1 MGNLHVGHAS
11 LIDKASNYNDPIF
24 TSIFVNPLQFNDKKD
39 FERYPITL
47 DNDIKILESYN
58 CSCLYL
64 PDESILD
71 NISKINAPS
80 KANFLCGLDR
90 PGHFDGVLTI
100 VNKLFEII
108 KPSRAFFGL
117 KDYQQLILIS
127 DFVNHNNLPIEII
140 SAETVR
146 DKNGLAMSSRNNH
159 LSESDKLIASELY
172 KALRIIEENK
182 EKISKEFIDQITDKL
197 ITFGFS
203 LDYLQLCDL
212 NTLDQIEDM
221 SKKPIL
227 IAIAANFKGIRL
239 IDNIIIK

>member
-100 VNKLFEII
+100 VNK
-108 KPSRAFFGL
+108 
-117 KDYQQLILIS
+117 
-127 DFVNHNNLPIEII
+127 
-140 SAETVR
+140 
-146 DKNGLAMSSRNNH
+146 
-159 LSESDKLIASELY
+159 
-172 KALRIIEENK
+172 
-182 EKISKEFIDQITDKL
+182 
-197 ITFGFS
+197 
-203 LDYLQLCDL
+203 
-212 NTLDQIEDM
+212 
-221 SKKPIL
+221 
-227 IAIAANFKGIRL
+227 
-239 IDNIIIK
+239 